1 MLKRQRI
8 NSNPRVPSGMIAHT
22 EKGYFYIKGDKRFKF
37 ISDRARISWNLREVT
52 TTESAMSDVKLS
64 GIIGFRDGSL
74 IRDVSTSKIY
84 LIVDNKKMLVADP
97 DVISDLGFKKHD
109 IVLVSKRE
117 ADFQKEGGH
126 LNGR

>member
-1 MLKRQRI
+1 MLKKQKT

-37 ISDRARISWNLREVT
+37 ISDRARVSWKLREIT

-74 IRDVSTSKIY
+74 IRDVSNCKTY
-84 LIVDNKKMLVADP
+84 LIADNKKMLVVDP
-97 DVISDLGFKKHD
+97 DDLYALGFKKHE

>member
-1 MLKRQRI
+1 
-8 NSNPRVPSGMIAHT
+8 MIAHT

>member
-8 NSNPRVPSGMIAHT
+8 NYSPRVPSGMIAHT

-37 ISDRARISWNLREVT
+37 ISDRARLSWSLHEVN

-64 GIIGFRDGSL
+64 GIVGFRDGSL
-74 IRDVSTSKIY
+74 IRDISTNKLY
-84 LIVDNKKMLVADP
+84 LMVDNKKMLIVDP
-97 DVISDLGFKKHD
+97 DDLIALGFQKHNA
-109 IVLVSKRE
+109 ILVSKRE
-117 ADFQKEGGH
+117 ADFQKDGGN

>member
-8 NSNPRVPSGMIAHT
+8 SSNPRVPSGMIAHT